1 MVGSSTVASLSPF
14 CEGKLNS
21 LDESICGQTGSGRI
35 NLKEICKKTKVMAIG
50 VNLAVFFLQPN
61 DKKVAGLFDDKLV
74 RHQARYL
81 G

>member
-1 MVGSSTVASLSPF
+1 MVDSSTVASLSPF
-14 CEGKLNS
+14 SEGKLNS

-35 NLKEICKKTKVMAIG
+35 NLKKAKVMAVC

-74 RHQARYL
+74 RHQVRYL

>member
-1 MVGSSTVASLSPF
+1 
-14 CEGKLNS
+14 
-21 LDESICGQTGSGRI
+21 
-35 NLKEICKKTKVMAIG
+35 MAIC